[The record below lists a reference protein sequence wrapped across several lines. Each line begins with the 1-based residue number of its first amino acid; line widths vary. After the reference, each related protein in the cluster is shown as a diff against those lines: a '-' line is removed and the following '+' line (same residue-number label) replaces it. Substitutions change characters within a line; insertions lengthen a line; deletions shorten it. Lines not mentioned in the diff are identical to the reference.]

1 MAVLSGLTIFNTL
14 KTITKFEPGQSCGD
28 RDDAARSATVQGY
41 WPLGVRGIQGKRPKS
56 APSDRDGGKSASPA
70 MRDTRTTISCSRT
83 CIDETQARP
92 LRVKAATDL
101 GSLVAILVA
110 DADDHLQR
118 RRGSIPTRLW
128 ALRSDLI
135 EPITCVNCGRDVTR
149 PAMAISPCHPGGIDV
164 VYQRGAERRR
174 SCLGRK
180 ISTSPKSKKG
190 DSERSRYQVSRL
202 DAGEH

>member
-1 MAVLSGLTIFNTL
+1 LSQGNRVLIAMMQRDQQRFKDTGRWA
-14 KTITKFEPGQSCGD
+14 FEAFKG
-28 RDDAARSATVQGY
+28 
-41 WPLGVRGIQGKRPKS
+41 
-56 APSDRDGGKSASPA
+56 SDPNQRLVTDGGKSASPA

-135 EPITCVNCGRDVTR
+135 EPITCVNWGRNVTR

-174 SCLGRK
+174 SCLGRR
-180 ISTSPKSKKG
+180 ISTPPKSKKG
-190 DSERSRYQVSRL
+190 DSERLRYQVSRL
-202 DAGEH
+202 DTGEH